1 MFTDWIGPSIQSL
14 DAARQQWW
22 NYQEARHV
30 ERYNAAQTNTAMQR
44 RVQDLRA
51 AGLNPLLAY
60 DSGGAASA
68 TGSVAASVGADV
80 GGAISS
86 AVAMKRLDADIAQI
100 NQNIDNMKKSA
111 TKTEAETSLTKQLE
125 AESRFRMANIAVNTA
140 SQTADLSK
148 KETMGTLWQ
157 WLKGATTGAGSTAR
171 RMSDAMSG
179 KDADKTDLWK
189 KLFGGTG
196 KSGDSSGGASGSW

>member
-22 NYQEARHV
+22 NYQESRHV
-30 ERYNAAQTNTAMQR
+30 ERFNEEQTNTAMQR
-44 RVQDLRA
+44 RVKDLRA

-68 TGSVAASVGADV
+68 TGSVAASVGADI

-100 NQNIDNMKKSA
+100 NQNIDNMKKSG
-111 TKTEAETSLTKQLE
+111 TKIEAEIDLTKQLE
-125 AESRFRMANIAVNTA
+125 AESRVRSANLAVTTA
-140 SQTADLSK
+140 GQTADLAK
-148 KETMGTLWQ
+148 KETIGTLWQ
-157 WLKGATTGAGSTAR
+157 WLKGAVTGAGGTAR
-171 RMSDAMSG
+171 RMSDAVSG

-189 KLFGGTG
+189 KLLGGTG